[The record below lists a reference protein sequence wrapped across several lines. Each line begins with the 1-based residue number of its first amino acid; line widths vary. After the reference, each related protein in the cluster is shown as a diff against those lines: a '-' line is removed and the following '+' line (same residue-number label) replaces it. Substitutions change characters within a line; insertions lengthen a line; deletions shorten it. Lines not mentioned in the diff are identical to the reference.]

1 MKFDLLYC
9 FHFIYDVCKNFL
21 GSQESATVDEARAV
35 LLAVKKAVDLGIY
48 SIVVGD
54 SQKVVSALL
63 WLADRFHHKR
73 SFIPLEVDPS
83 LLLSKVRPNVKW
95 FEYNLIRWS
104 HGPSSTFE
112 KWKHFRVL
120 LFFLPSIVARYKW
133 SQTPWPCLPPLFFF
147 IFFLFLSFSLVVF
160 LVFIKGKERH

>member
-63 WLADRFHHKR
+63 
-73 SFIPLEVDPS
+73 
-83 LLLSKVRPNVKW
+83 
-95 FEYNLIRWS
+95 
-104 HGPSSTFE
+104 
-112 KWKHFRVL
+112 
-120 LFFLPSIVARYKW
+120 
-133 SQTPWPCLPPLFFF
+133 
-147 IFFLFLSFSLVVF
+147 
-160 LVFIKGKERH
+160 